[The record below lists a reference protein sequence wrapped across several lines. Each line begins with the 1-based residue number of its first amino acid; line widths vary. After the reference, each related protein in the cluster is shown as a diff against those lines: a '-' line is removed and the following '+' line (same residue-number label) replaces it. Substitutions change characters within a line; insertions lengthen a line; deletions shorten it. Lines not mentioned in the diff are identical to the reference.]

1 MEKEEAESRLVKR
14 AKELERLKTKY
25 LEKAEEKVKNFTREE
40 LVKKIAELEMSLDS
54 MNDSWTGLGEWTYIG
69 EHMYG

>member
-1 MEKEEAESRLVKR
+1 MEKEEAESR
-14 AKELERLKTKY
+14 KELERLKTKY
-25 LEKAEEKVKNFTREE
+25 LEKAEEKVKNYTREE

-69 EHMYG
+69 EHMYDR

>member
-1 MEKEEAESRLVKR
+1 MEKEEAESR
-14 AKELERLKTKY
+14 KELKRLKTKY
-25 LEKAEEKVKNFTREE
+25 LEKAEEKVKNYTREE

-69 EHMYG
+69 EHMYDR

>member
-1 MEKEEAESRLVKR
+1 MEKEEAESR
-14 AKELERLKTKY
+14 KELKRLKTKY
-25 LEKAEEKVKNFTREE
+25 LEKAEEKVKNYTRKE
-40 LVKKIAELEMSLDS
+40 LVKKISELEMSLDS